1 MRQLLFLS
9 ILIFYSFS
17 FFNPTNQ
24 WREILTKH
32 HRFIYPS
39 EYEPIAQQIAWLNEQ
54 TYSYYCK
61 HLEIHRKTKWN
72 IVLNNKSF
80 NNAFVTFGA
89 PQYSQFFG
97 GLSSGIFQSI
107 HWNYIL
113 TVHEGRHQAQ
123 LDKLNYGLIHLA
135 KEIGGERLFQ
145 YLAGGSSVAW
155 YMEGEAVNFE
165 TRFSQRGRGNIPGFD
180 RNLKAILLERAS
192 KNEENIYYK
201 DIEYRKNIY
210 FPNHY
215 VYGYVLA
222 SYMIK
227 KYGNEIWDRV
237 LSVNAFVPIPSLGFN
252 FSVLLQAGLPIDFHY
267 KKAMRE
273 LTEIYQKQLKSL
285 PITSVNKINPRK
297 KIKKAK
303 NWLNYEFQ
311 GEFSNGDLLVKKTS
325 LDRHSELI
333 TLNNKKE
340 KVVFKGS
347 FRLSRTDKV
356 NVTGNKAV
364 WSYANIDPLWTSELY
379 ADIVLYDHNTK
390 KIKTSDKKKSL
401 FRSFY

>member
-1 MRQLLFLS
+1 MLQSQPMVVYYFTKNMRRLLFLS
-9 ILIFYSFS
+9 LLTFYGFS
-17 FFNPTNQ
+17 LFNPTNE
-24 WREILTKH
+24 WREISTEH

-39 EYEPIAQQIAWLNEQ
+39 EYETIAQQIAWLNEQ
-54 TYSYYCK
+54 TYPYFYK
-61 HLEIHRKTKWN
+61 HLRTDRKRKWD

-97 GLSSGIFQSI
+97 GLSSGIFQSV

-123 LDKLNYGLIHLA
+123 LDKLDSGLIRLTR
-135 KEIGGERLFQ
+135 ILGGERLFQ
-145 YLAGGSSVAW
+145 YFAGASSIAW

-165 TRFSQRGRGNIPGFD
+165 TRFSQRGRGNIPAFD

-192 KNEENIYYK
+192 KKGNIHHKNIYYK

-227 KYGNEIWDRV
+227 KYGNEIWDRI
-237 LSVNAFVPIPSLGFN
+237 LSINTFLPTPSLGFN
-252 FSVLLQAGLPIDFHY
+252 ISVLAGTGQLIGYHY
-267 KKAMRE
+267 EEAMRE
-273 LTEIYQKQLKSL
+273 LTEIYQKQLKDL
-285 PITSVNKINPRK
+285 PITPVNRVNSRK
-297 KIKKAK
+297 KIKKTK

-311 GEFSNGDLLVKKTS
+311 GEFSNGDLLVKKN
-325 LDRHSELI
+325 EL
-333 TLNNKKE
+333 
-340 KVVFKGS
+340 
-347 FRLSRTDKV
+347 R
-356 NVTGNKAV
+356 
-364 WSYANIDPLWTSELY
+364 
-379 ADIVLYDHNTK
+379 
-390 KIKTSDKKKSL
+390 
-401 FRSFY
+401 